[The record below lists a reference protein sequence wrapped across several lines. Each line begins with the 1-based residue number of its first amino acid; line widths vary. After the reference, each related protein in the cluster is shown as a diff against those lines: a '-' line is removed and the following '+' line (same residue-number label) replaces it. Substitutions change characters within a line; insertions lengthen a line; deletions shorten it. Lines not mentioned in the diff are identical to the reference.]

1 MINKFKW
8 FIFLIGFSYYM
19 YYLISSKKLYLFIH
33 PKMTNYIIFSM
44 VVLFVL
50 SLLELKKI
58 LFTKKHTTSVSI
70 IFFVPLILAYIINPQ
85 GLNSNIAASKGI
97 TSNIYSTEKDVTSN
111 KISNLI
117 TLTDSNFSDMTN
129 EISYNLNKYKGKE
142 ITISGFVYK
151 DEHFPKNT
159 FAISRMLIVCC
170 AADAEITGLACRI
183 KGNVDL
189 KNNEWI
195 SVTGTINSV
204 ENFDKNYS
212 DQKIIP
218 IIDVTSEK
226 NISRPKNPYI
236 YLKRT

>member
-58 LFTKKHTTSVSI
+58 LFNKKHTTSVSI

-85 GLNSNIAASKGI
+85 GLNSNIAANKGI

-226 NISRPKNPYI
+226 NISKPKNPYI